1 MDSRVE
7 TTGTRRTR
15 SAAGDE
21 TCAADPGSTVRVAAS
36 GEAACA
42 PAIRP
47 NMVSA
52 VRTLRVLQILQEQTD
67 DVSALTANDIAA
79 QLRAPGPA
87 GAPSIIADCKAV
99 YTSITCLRALGH
111 DVRNRGRQGYAL
123 IGRPLTDTELA
134 AAIGAI
140 ESAPNL
146 SLAQASLLC
155 EKLLSLG
162 TPSLRREVR
171 AAHERAAK
179 QDAASAR
186 NEVSLICRSIDELCA
201 LAIEA
206 HAEIELE
213 VASDRGPLAGATG
226 SNRNTPTQAERS
238 PALPDL
244 GKQAAVVLRMTP
256 AGIVER
262 AGNRYLRGFAADG
275 EGRAATMRAFRL
287 ERIRSARARLADGT
301 RICLRPETAAPP
313 EAA

>member
-7 TTGTRRTR
+7 TMGARRTR
-15 SAAGDE
+15 STTGDE
-21 TCAADPGSTVRVAAS
+21 TCTAGPGPTVRAATS
-36 GEAACA
+36 GGAACA
-42 PAIRP
+42 SVIRP

-52 VRTLRVLQILQEQTD
+52 VRTLRVLQILKEQTD

-79 QLRAPGPA
+79 QLRAPGSA
-87 GAPSIIADCKAV
+87 GAPPIIADCKAV

-123 IGRPLTDTELA
+123 IGRALTDTELA

-146 SLAQASLLC
+146 SLAQTSLLC
-155 EKLLSLG
+155 EKLLALG

-171 AAHERAAK
+171 AAHERAAN
-179 QDAASAR
+179 QDAASDR

-213 VASDRGPLAGATG
+213 VASDRRPLAGATG
-226 SNRNTPTQAERS
+226 SNRNMPVQAERS
-238 PALPDL
+238 PAQSDL

-275 EGRAATMRAFRL
+275 EGRTATMRAFRL

-301 RICLRPETAAPP
+301 RICLCPETAAPP

>member
-1 MDSRVE
+1 MVRQIE
-7 TTGTRRTR
+7 TVGMRQTE
-15 SAAGDE
+15 AMAGDVSLA
-21 TCAADPGSTVRVAAS
+21 TDTGSTARVAAP
-36 GEAACA
+36 GKA
-42 PAIRP
+42 PHAPVVRP

-87 GAPSIIADCKAV
+87 GTPPIVADCKAV

-111 DVRNRGRQGYAL
+111 DIRNRGRQGYAL
-123 IGRPLTDTELA
+123 IGRALTDTELA

-146 SLAQASLLC
+146 SLAQTSLLC
-155 EKLLSLG
+155 EKLLALG

-171 AAHERAAK
+171 AAHERTAS
-179 QDAASAR
+179 QDVTGAR
-186 NEVSLICRSIDELCA
+186 NEVSLLCRSIDELCA
-201 LAIEA
+201 LAIDA

-213 VASDRGPLAGATG
+213 VTSDRRPPADSIG
-226 SNRNTPTQAERS
+226 SNRSTPVQAGRS
-238 PALPDL
+238 PAQPDL
-244 GKQAAVVLRMTP
+244 GKQSAVVLRMTP

-287 ERIRSARARLADGT
+287 ERIRSARAKLADGT
-301 RICLRPETAAPP
+301 RICLRPEATAPP

>member
-1 MDSRVE
+1 MDSQVE
-7 TTGTRRTR
+7 TVGARQAKST
-15 SAAGDE
+15 AEDE
-21 TCAADPGSTVRVAAS
+21 TCAAGPGSTARVAAP
-36 GEAACA
+36 GKA
-42 PAIRP
+42 PHAPVVRP

-79 QLRAPGPA
+79 QLRAAGPA
-87 GAPSIIADCKAV
+87 GAPPIVADCKAV

-123 IGRPLTDTELA
+123 IGRALTDTELA
-134 AAIGAI
+134 ATIGAI

-146 SLAQASLLC
+146 SLAQTSLLC
-155 EKLLSLG
+155 EKLLALG

-171 AAHERAAK
+171 AAHERAAS
-179 QDAASAR
+179 QDATGAR

-201 LAIEA
+201 LAIDA
-206 HAEIELE
+206 HTEIELE
-213 VASDRGPLAGATG
+213 VTSDRRPPADSIG
-226 SNRNTPTQAERS
+226 SNRNTPVQAGRS
-238 PALPDL
+238 PTQPDL
-244 GKQAAVVLRMTP
+244 GRQAAVVLRMTP

-287 ERIRSARARLADGT
+287 ERIRSARAKLADGT
-301 RICLRPETAAPP
+301 RICLRPEATAPP